1 MQNMIAHTQRA
12 ADSRCW
18 QQNADSLNS
27 DCQTLV
33 TPLKQKNQEVF
44 TRYFPSGLASMNYEL
59 TIWGDRKTS
68 KWLKTTLP
76 FHQHLREMWVY
87 DGNSIDSAAQNQ
99 ASAHK
104 HFTSCKAYSQLSC
117 EECQRFQT
125 PDPEVAGS
133 VAIFIV
139 FQEQCKTGRTNGEKP
154 LEMLISVI
162 SVDQNLLSRLRKLW
176 EKVLRI
182 KHT

>member
-1 MQNMIAHTQRA
+1 MLTADAEYWIRIARLWWRRWSKRIKKCSQGISHLGWLAWTMNSQYEVTARHQN
-12 ADSRCW
+12 DSRPHC
-18 QQNADSLNS
+18 
-27 DCQTLV
+27 
-33 TPLKQKNQEVF
+33 PF
-44 TRYFPSGLASMNYEL
+44 TNICVKCECMMGIPW
-59 TIWGDRKTS
+59 I
-68 KWLKTTLP
+68 
-76 FHQHLREMWVY
+76 
-87 DGNSIDSAAQNQ
+87 
-99 ASAHK
+99 

-139 FQEQCKTGRTNGEKP
+139 FQEQRKTGRTNGEKP

>member
-1 MQNMIAHTQRA
+1 M
-12 ADSRCW
+12 
-18 QQNADSLNS
+18 
-27 DCQTLV
+27 
-33 TPLKQKNQEVF
+33 
-44 TRYFPSGLASMNYEL
+44 
-59 TIWGDRKTS
+59 
-68 KWLKTTLP
+68 
-76 FHQHLREMWVY
+76 
-87 DGNSIDSAAQNQ
+87 DSAAQNQ

-139 FQEQCKTGRTNGEKP
+139 FQEQCKTGRTNREKP